1 MLHGTA
7 IDCAFSMFID
17 PIKMIIFFVACLATL
32 FQINYAVSL
41 HKSPIKILN

>member
-7 IDCAFSMFID
+7 IDCDFLMFID
-17 PIKMIIFFVACLATL
+17 PIKMIIFFSACLITL
-32 FQINYAVSL
+32 FQIKCTLFL